1 MSISS
6 YQSMINNNNLTSLST
21 ISTGSSVSNSSSGS
35 NGGGGGGN
43 APMSLAAAN
52 VVRGIMEKVLAT
64 PPMGSGLSGGIS
76 SSSSSSSNA
85 AAAAAARL
93 FNELDYLSSPGLDSD
108 FGDTSPLLCT
118 GSSNLN
124 NQYLRLA
131 INGNNNNNKEQ
142 QHCHHGN
149 FLTRH
154 CLSQNNRTMNS
165 PFSHQQFTDLTNLI
179 DYSPPSNS
187 MTNIFSESDD
197 TNDLNGNK
205 KFIAKRAQIDMTK
218 QVTDARAL
226 YFMLGIKMKCKF
238 CFENGE
244 SFEVYRSHM
253 LRNGAGTILC
263 PILRAYICPKCGATG
278 DLAHTLR
285 YCPLHQSP
293 GNTQLL
299 GSAFD

>member
-6 YQSMINNNNLTSLST
+6 YQSSNMNNTNSNLP
-21 ISTGSSVSNSSSGS
+21 NSSGS
-35 NGGGGGGN
+35 STTNN
-43 APMSLAAAN
+43 SMSLAAAN
-52 VVRGIMEKVLAT
+52 VVRGIMEKVLTT
-64 PPMGSGLSGGIS
+64 PPMGSNFMSNNLLGQT
-76 SSSSSSSNA
+76 SSNST
-85 AAAAAARL
+85 RL

-108 FGDTSPLLCT
+108 FGDISPLLC
-118 GSSNLN
+118 SSN

-131 INGNNNNNKEQ
+131 INSQNKEQ
-142 QHCHHGN
+142 QQQQHCQHGN
-149 FLTRH
+149 LLSRH
-154 CLSQNNRTMNS
+154 CLSQNTRTNNS
-165 PFSHQQFTDLTNLI
+165 PFSQHQFTDLTNLI
-179 DYSPPSNS
+179 DYSPP
-187 MTNIFSESDD
+187 TNMFTESDD
-197 TNDLNGNK
+197 LNDPTGNK

-263 PILRAYICPKCGATG
+263 PILRAYVCPKCGATG

-293 GNTQLL
+293 GNSQIL

>member
-1 MSISS
+1 S
-6 YQSMINNNNLTSLST
+6 YQSMLNNNLTALST
-21 ISTGSSVSNSSSGS
+21 TSTGSSVSNSSSGS
-35 NGGGGGGN
+35 TDGNRSGG
-43 APMSLAAAN
+43 APMSFAAAN

-64 PPMGSGLSGGIS
+64 PPMGSGIGS
-76 SSSSSSSNA
+76 SSSTN
-85 AAAAAARL
+85 AARL

-108 FGDTSPLLCT
+108 FGDTSPLLCA
-118 GSSNLN
+118 GSSTNLS

-131 INGNNNNNKEQ
+131 IGSNNNKEQ
-142 QHCHHGN
+142 PLPQQQHCQHSN
-149 FLTRH
+149 YLSRH
-154 CLSQNNRTMNS
+154 CLSQNTRSINT
-165 PFSHQQFTDLTNLI
+165 PFSHHQFTDLTNLI
-179 DYSPPSNS
+179 GYSPPSTSIATSHDHMN
-187 MTNIFSESDD
+187 MFSDSDD
-197 TNDLNGNK
+197 MNDPTGSK

-263 PILRAYICPKCGATG
+263 PILRAYVCPKCGATG

-293 GNTQLL
+293 GNSQML
-299 GSAFD
+299 GNAFD

>member
-6 YQSMINNNNLTSLST
+6 YQSMMNNNLTNLST
-21 ISTGSSVSNSSSGS
+21 GLSVSNSSSVSTGGS
-35 NGGGGGGN
+35 SNP
-43 APMSLAAAN
+43 PMSLAAAN
-52 VVRGIMEKVLAT
+52 VVRGIMEKVLST
-64 PPMGSGLSGGIS
+64 PPMGSGLNGGM
-76 SSSSSSSNA
+76 SSSNV
-85 AAAAAARL
+85 AAARL

-108 FGDTSPLLCT
+108 FGDTSPLLCA

-124 NQYLRLA
+124 NQYFRLA
-131 INGNNNNNKEQ
+131 INSNNDNNYNKEQ

-149 FLTRH
+149 FLTRN

-179 DYSPPSNS
+179 DYSSASSNS
-187 MTNIFSESDD
+187 MTTSHDHMNMFSDTDD
-197 TNDLNGNK
+197 ASDLNGNK

-263 PILRAYICPKCGATG
+263 PILRAYVCPKCGATG

-299 GSAFD
+299 GSVFD

>member
-1 MSISS
+1 MMS
-6 YQSMINNNNLTSLST
+6 NNLTALST
-21 ISTGSSVSNSSSGS
+21 TSTGSSVSNSSSGS
-35 NGGGGGGN
+35 TDGGRAGGG
-43 APMSLAAAN
+43 PMSFAAAN

-64 PPMGSGLSGGIS
+64 PPMGSGMAS
-76 SSSSSSSNA
+76 SSSAS
-85 AAAAAARL
+85 AARL

-108 FGDTSPLLCT
+108 FGDTSPLL
-118 GSSNLN
+118 GVSSSSNLS

-131 INGNNNNNKEQ
+131 INSNNNKEQ
-142 QHCHHGN
+142 PHYHNQQQQHCQHGN
-149 FLTRH
+149 FLSRH
-154 CLSQNNRTMNS
+154 CLSQNARSINN
-165 PFSHQQFTDLTNLI
+165 PFPHHQFADLTNLI
-179 DYSPPSNS
+179 DYSPPSTS
-187 MTNIFSESDD
+187 ISTSHDHMNIFSDSDD
-197 TNDLNGNK
+197 ANDPTGSK

-263 PILRAYICPKCGATG
+263 PILRAYVCPKCGATG

-293 GNTQLL
+293 GNNQLL

>member
-149 FLTRH
+149 FLTR
-154 CLSQNNRTMNS
+154 
-165 PFSHQQFTDLTNLI
+165 
-179 DYSPPSNS
+179 
-187 MTNIFSESDD
+187 
-197 TNDLNGNK
+197 
-205 KFIAKRAQIDMTK
+205 
-218 QVTDARAL
+218 
-226 YFMLGIKMKCKF
+226 
-238 CFENGE
+238 
-244 SFEVYRSHM
+244 
-253 LRNGAGTILC
+253 
-263 PILRAYICPKCGATG
+263 
-278 DLAHTLR
+278 
-285 YCPLHQSP
+285 
-293 GNTQLL
+293 
-299 GSAFD
+299 